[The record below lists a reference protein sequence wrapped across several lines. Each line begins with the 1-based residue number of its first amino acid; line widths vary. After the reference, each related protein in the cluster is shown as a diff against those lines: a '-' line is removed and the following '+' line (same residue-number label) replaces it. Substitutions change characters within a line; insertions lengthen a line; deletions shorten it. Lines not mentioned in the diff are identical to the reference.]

1 MSNAIIEN
9 RWLTGAD
16 IDPESVRI
24 NKNGSFWLGDEF
36 EPFLINP
43 YTSGKV
49 LCQEIPLPAAR
60 CPLSCHQIIL
70 IEIMR
75 PQIYLLLAVLKGWQ
89 LILQAIRFT
98 RCWKLQCRATLK
110 KSLRI
115 YQFDINTVSYNKVFY
130 RYQLSAGTSIGDFV
144 AVNEHEFLVLE
155 RNDAAAITD
164 RLIKKVYLIDINQI
178 DNAQFVHK

>member
-60 CPLSCHQIIL
+60 CPLPAARCH
-70 IEIMR
+70 
-75 PQIYLLLAVLKGWQ
+75 V
-89 LILQAIRFT
+89 T
-98 RCWKLQCRATLK
+98 R
-110 KSLRI
+110 
-115 YQFDINTVSYNKVFY
+115 
-130 RYQLSAGTSIGDFV
+130 
-144 AVNEHEFLVLE
+144 
-155 RNDAAAITD
+155 
-164 RLIKKVYLIDINQI
+164 
-178 DNAQFVHK
+178 

>member
-1 MSNAIIEN
+1 
-9 RWLTGAD
+9 
-16 IDPESVRI
+16 
-24 NKNGSFWLGDEF
+24 
-36 EPFLINP
+36 
-43 YTSGKV
+43 
-49 LCQEIPLPAAR
+49 
-60 CPLSCHQIIL
+60 
-70 IEIMR
+70 MR

-155 RNDAAAITD
+155 RNDAAVITD